1 MLHREDSA
9 SSRKLGDT
17 KRNETFAIF
26 GLFQKVDL
34 VVGSDNFAEL
44 GKYGLF
50 LEGVLACGELRGFA
64 NKLPLRGPKLAHNA
78 H

>member
-9 SSRKLGDT
+9 SSRKLEDT
-17 KRNETFAIF
+17 KRNICNIRN
-26 GLFQKVDL
+26 LFQKVDL

-64 NKLPLRGPKLAHNA
+64 NKLPLRGPKLARNA